1 MAAPLIGRDPDG
13 LPRAL
18 LRERRLSQATG
29 AAGAAEVFEY
39 ARAEGVDAPTVA
51 AVIRAIQTA
60 GLSVTLWRPDMPG
73 AISRVRFEAYG
84 SSAEDV
90 AATLHEYAQ
99 RCDAASGASECSQGT
114 TVIERNLEEEEGTAW
129 AWQGRLTQHP
139 SLGGKFFRRDAVPTM
154 VIAARHM
161 GSSDEHA

>member
-1 MAAPLIGRDPDG
+1 MGYPVHYFERDGSAKP
-13 LPRAL
+13 
-18 LRERRLSQATG
+18 G
-29 AAGAAEVFEY
+29 AAGAAEVFEI
-39 ARAEGVDAPTVA
+39 AKNRGNLDAPTVA
-51 AVIRAIQTA
+51 AVIRAVEEA
-60 GLSVTLWRPDMPG
+60 GMVVTLWRPDMPG

-84 SSAEDV
+84 TSAEDV

-129 AWQGRLTQHP
+129 AWQGRLTLHP

-154 VIAARHM
+154 VMAARHM
-161 GSSDEHA
+161 GSTDEHA